1 VVDTV
6 RLKTGEEM
14 NNNLMVI
21 SGPSGSGKSTLI
33 RMLLK
38 QHPGLLFS
46 VSHTTRS
53 KRKGEKEGKDYYFVT
68 KEDFIKMIDGDQFLE
83 WAEVHMNY
91 YGTSWREIQAKSK
104 RDEILIL
111 DIDIQGAS
119 NLKSRFPGAWYV
131 FVVPPSMNELEKRLI
146 NRQGE
151 GLSSE
156 NQKRLARA
164 KDELDQYVMYDFLV
178 VNDDKDRAFSDLN
191 CIYMAFC
198 QRSDFK
204 KDLVLNMIGG
214 QE

>member
-1 VVDTV
+1 M

-33 RMLLK
+33 QMLLK
-38 QHPGLLFS
+38 KHPGLLFS

-68 KEDFIKMIDGDQFLE
+68 KKDFIKMIDGNQFLE

-91 YGTSWREIQAKSK
+91 YGTSWREIQTKSN

-111 DIDIQGAS
+111 DIDIQGAR
-119 NLKSRFPGAWYV
+119 NLKSQFPGAWYV
-131 FVVPPSMNELEKRLI
+131 FVVPPSMDELEKRLI

-178 VNDDKDRAFSDLN
+178 VNDDKNRAFSDLN

-204 KDLVLNMIGG
+204 KDLVLDMIGG
-214 QE
+214 QK

>member
-1 VVDTV
+1 M

-14 NNNLMVI
+14 NDNLIVV

-33 RMLLK
+33 QMLLK

-46 VSHTTRS
+46 VSHTTRP
-53 KRKGEKEGKDYYFVT
+53 KRKGEKEGKDYCFVT
-68 KEDFIKMIDGDQFLE
+68 KEDFKKMIDGDQFLE

-91 YGTSWREIQAKSK
+91 YGTSWREIQEKSNLA
-104 RDEILIL
+104 DIMIL
-111 DIDIQGAS
+111 DIDIQGAR

-131 FVVPPSMNELEKRLI
+131 FVVPPSMDELKKRLI

-151 GLSSE
+151 GLNLE
-156 NQKRLARA
+156 NQKRLACAR
-164 KDELDQYVMYDFLV
+164 DELAQYVMYDFLV

-198 QRSDFK
+198 QRLNFK
-204 KDLVLNMIGG
+204 KALVLKMIGG